1 METFEVAVGQSQR
14 QLRIEPQGTNNVY
27 KIFAVDP
34 ALDWID
40 HEQARSVDV
49 PEDGLLGTITVRSER
64 DFDFDGVAA
73 FSGNE
78 VLGIAAQIVRHPS
91 YQQS

>member
-14 QLRIEPQGTNNVY
+14 QLRVEPQAANNVY

-49 PEDGLLGTITVRSER
+49 PENGLLGTITVRSEH

>member
-14 QLRIEPQGTNNVY
+14 QLRVEPQAEHNVY
-27 KIFAVDP
+27 KIYAADP

-40 HEQARSVDV
+40 HAQARSVDV
-49 PEDGLLGTITVRSER
+49 PEDGLLGTITVRNER

-91 YQQS
+91 YQQ

>member
-14 QLRIEPQGTNNVY
+14 QLRVEPQAANNVY

-49 PEDGLLGTITVRSER
+49 PENGLLGTIIVRSER

>member
-14 QLRIEPQGTNNVY
+14 QLRVEPQAANNVY
-27 KIFAVDP
+27 KIYAVDP

-49 PEDGLLGTITVRSER
+49 PENGLLGTITVRSER